1 MSGGGHQSAREMPL
15 AAKVAGR
22 RDWLCRA
29 TALAG
34 AVVLFPVH
42 AKAFPYRVGVITE
55 TPGVRHR
62 VVEGLRE
69 GLHNLDFIEGRDVVY
84 DMHFTRGRS
93 EAAATAV
100 DALTKAGANVIFTCG
115 EGTAVAAKKTTQ
127 RIPVVFTQVG
137 DPVTAGLVAT
147 LPYPGGNVTGISGR
161 TPELAPKRLEIL
173 KTLVPDLRR
182 VWFVYDGGD
191 ATDFAALENLY
202 APAGRLGL
210 EVLFRP
216 VNSGGQLARALKEVK
231 PGDALFAPSGDALGI
246 PAAVHEAALESRIPA
261 IFGSSAWVSQGA
273 LASYGPDD
281 RAQGAQ
287 AARLVARILRG
298 ARPQDLPVEGV
309 EHIHLALNL
318 KTASQLGL
326 PVAARLIF
334 RANVVYR

>member
-1 MSGGGHQSAREMPL
+1 MAVSDT
-15 AAKVAGR
+15 GR
-22 RDWLCRA
+22 RDWICRA
-29 TALAG
+29 AALTA
-34 AVVLFPVH
+34 AVALFPVRALAASH
-42 AKAFPYRVGVITE
+42 RVGVITE

-69 GLHNLDFIEGRDVVY
+69 GLHNLGFVEGRSVVY
-84 DMHFTRGRS
+84 DMHFIRGRP
-93 EAAATAV
+93 EAAAAAV
-100 DALTKAGANVIFTCG
+100 DALAKAGANVIFTCG
-115 EGTAVAAKKTTQ
+115 EGAAISAKRATQ

-147 LPYPGGNVTGISGR
+147 LPYPRGNVTGISSR
-161 TPELAPKRLEIL
+161 TADLAPKRLEIL
-173 KTLVPDLRR
+173 KTLVPGLRR

-202 APAGRLGL
+202 GPASRFGL
-210 EVLFRP
+210 ELLFRP
-216 VNSGGQLARALKEVK
+216 VMSGGQLEGALTEMR
-231 PGDALFAPSGDALGI
+231 PGDALFAPSGEALGV
-246 PAAVHEAALESRIPA
+246 PAAIHKAALASRVPVMFESA
-261 IFGSSAWVSQGA
+261 VWVSQGA

-298 ARPQDLPVEGV
+298 ARPQDLPVEGA
-309 EHIHLALNL
+309 EQIHLALNL

-326 PVAARLIF
+326 PVAPKLIF